1 MDETMLEKFTA
12 EMDLL
17 YKFAL
22 TGSDVMFKPRD
33 YGTGEILNI
42 VEIHTLSMIADDPG
56 ICISDVAR
64 RWNRTLGAAS
74 RNVDKLQSKGYIEK
88 KKLDGNNKTIRLYP
102 TEKGTEL
109 ARLHS
114 ECDKQQVQM
123 LTERVLNSH
132 SQGEVINFFSVLR
145 SINEIIKDI

>member
-1 MDETMLEKFTA
+1 MDEEMLEKFTA

-17 YKFAL
+17 YEFVL
-22 TGSDVMFKPRD
+22 MGSSFMFKPRD
-33 YGTGEILNI
+33 YGTGEVLNI
-42 VEIHTLSMIADDPG
+42 VEIHTLAMIAGDPG

-88 KKLDGNNKTIRLYP
+88 RKLDGNNKTIRLYP
-102 TEKGTEL
+102 TEKGAEL

-114 ECDKQQVQM
+114 ECDKQKVQE

-132 SQGEVINFFSVLR
+132 SQGEVMNFFSVLK
-145 SINEIIKDI
+145 SINEIIKEL

>member
-1 MDETMLEKFTA
+1 MNEEMLEKFTA

-17 YKFAL
+17 YKFVL
-22 TGSDVMFKPRD
+22 MGSGFMFKQRD
-33 YGTGEILNI
+33 YGTGEVFNI
-42 VEIHTLSMIADDPG
+42 VEIHTLAMIADDPG

-102 TEKGTEL
+102 TEKGMDL
-109 ARLHS
+109 ARLHN
-114 ECDKQQVQM
+114 ECDKQKVQE
-123 LTERVLNSH
+123 LTERVLECH
-132 SQGEVINFFSVLR
+132 SQGEIIDFFSVLKT
-145 SINEIIKDI
+145 INEIITEF